1 MAGHE
6 AMIVAGIGC
15 RRGAAAAAI
24 EQSIEAA
31 LAECR
36 MDRSALDALA
46 TASEKGEEP
55 GLRDAANRL
64 SLPLILVSEPQ
75 LVLAADRALSVS
87 QRVLDLKG
95 VPSIAETAAL
105 AAAGRNARLL
115 AARVS
120 NREAS
125 CAIAIGEGQ

>member
-1 MAGHE
+1 
-6 AMIVAGIGC
+6 MIVAGIGC
-15 RRGAAAAAI
+15 RRGAAVAAI

-55 GLRDAANRL
+55 GLREAANRL

-75 LVLAADRALSVS
+75 LVLAAERALSVS

-115 AARVS
+115 AVRVS

-125 CAIAIGEGQ
+125 CAIAIGEGK

>member
-1 MAGHE
+1 
-6 AMIVAGIGC
+6 MIVAGIGC
-15 RRGAAAAAI
+15 RRGAATAAI

-36 MDRSALDALA
+36 MDRSVLDALA

-105 AAAGRNARLL
+105 ATAGRNARLL

>member
-1 MAGHE
+1 
-6 AMIVAGIGC
+6 MIVAGIGC

>member
-1 MAGHE
+1 
-6 AMIVAGIGC
+6 MIVAGIGC
-15 RRGAAAAAI
+15 RLGAGAAAI
-24 EQSIEAA
+24 EQSIDAA

-36 MDRSALDALA
+36 MERAALSALA
-46 TASEKGEEP
+46 TASEKGDEP
-55 GLRDAANRL
+55 GVREAANRL
-64 SLPLILVSEPQ
+64 SLQLILVSEAE
-75 LVLAADRALSVS
+75 LILAADKALSFS
-87 QRVLDLKG
+87 QRVHDLKG

-125 CAIAIGEGQ
+125 CAIAIGEGK

>member
-1 MAGHE
+1 MAGRE

-105 AAAGRNARLL
+105 AAAGRHARLL

>member
-1 MAGHE
+1 
-6 AMIVAGIGC
+6 MIVAGIGC

-75 LVLAADRALSVS
+75 LVLVADRALSVS

>member
-1 MAGHE
+1 MAGRE